1 MPARRDPPPYGDGAS
16 NRSVSQRL
24 VLDCRRIRMLVM
36 IGDQTWRQCGDD
48 VDVVLT
54 VLEARSEP
62 MEGNHTE
69 QAIKAAK
76 SIREDRHG
84 ADYYQDPEILTDF
97 LVGQFGGSREQGKK
111 VADAILSDR
120 RGADYYADEELL
132 AQFLSGQFE

>member
-1 MPARRDPPPYGDGAS
+1 
-16 NRSVSQRL
+16 
-24 VLDCRRIRMLVM
+24 
-36 IGDQTWRQCGDD
+36 
-48 VDVVLT
+48 
-54 VLEARSEP
+54 
-62 MEGNHTE
+62 MEGHHAE

-76 SIREDRHG
+76 SIREDRRG